1 MNIPMKEL
9 VIFDLDG
16 TLVDSIADLTTAV
29 NQALEKCGWPLH
41 TSDEYRLMVGDGVL
55 KLFERALPEGE
66 RTEENVLRIRDLFI
80 PFYEIHNTDLSRPY
94 EGVVELIGELRRR
107 GVRMAVASNKYHVAT
122 VKIID
127 HFFGADTF
135 ELVLGNRDGV
145 PRKPEPTI
153 VNEILERVG
162 VERENTLYVGDTSV
176 DMLTA
181 KNARVDCLA
190 VSWGFRPV
198 VELAQHNPLAIID
211 KPCQLLD
218 YL

>member
-1 MNIPMKEL
+1 MDIRMKEL

-16 TLVDSIADLTTAV
+16 TLVDSIDDLTTAV

-41 TSDEYRLMVGDGVL
+41 TADEYRLMVGEGVL
-55 KLFERALPEGE
+55 KLFERALPEDE
-66 RTEENVLRIRDLFI
+66 RTEENVLRIRDLFV
-80 PFYEIHNTDLSRPY
+80 PFYEIHNTDLSLPY
-94 EGVVELIGELRRR
+94 SGIVALVDELRRR
-107 GVRMAVASNKYHVAT
+107 GVRMAVASNKYHAAT

-127 HFFGADTF
+127 HFFGVGTF
-135 ELVLGNRDGV
+135 EIVLGNRDGV
-145 PRKPEPTI
+145 PRKPDPTI
-153 VNEILERVG
+153 VNEILESLG
-162 VERENTLYVGDTSV
+162 VEREKTLYVGDTSV

-181 KNARVDCLA
+181 KNAEVDCLA

-198 VELAQHNPLAIID
+198 VELAEHNPLAIIE